1 MQSAPPANHTFS
13 LGSLL
18 PASFLNR
25 GDTALELG
33 ALDGHAVRV
42 AAYAY
47 AIATT
52 YGLHSKTCER
62 LRLAA
67 AFHDIGKSCLPKS
80 LLDKPSFLTPAE
92 RHVVE
97 THTVRGFELLS
108 ETNDPALRDAATI
121 ALSHHEHL
129 DGSGYPNG
137 LRDSDIPL
145 GVRIVSVADV
155 FDALTTN
162 RSYRD
167 ALSEASALRQ
177 ISGVANHHFDAVV
190 IHALRRLIASNPE
203 MGKQLR
209 WFTRHRKEQLTLHP
223 TRIGESDYWHSDSF
237 VTPWSEPDSLT
248 AITDFWK
255 RRKY

>member
-1 MQSAPPANHTFS
+1 VQSAPPANHTFS
-13 LGSLL
+13 LGNLL
-18 PASFLNR
+18 PATFLNR

-52 YGLHSKTCER
+52 YGLHPKTCER

-67 AFHDIGKSCLPKS
+67 AFHDIGKACLPKS
-80 LLDKPSFLTPAE
+80 LLNKPSLLTPDE

-97 THTVRGFELLS
+97 THTVKGYELLS
-108 ETNDPALRDAATI
+108 ETNDPALCDAATI

-137 LRDSDIPL
+137 LCGSDISL

-162 RSYRD
+162 RSYRE
-167 ALSEASALRQ
+167 ALSEALALSQ
-177 ISGVANHHFDAVV
+177 LGNVANRHFDPVV
-190 IHALRRLIASNPE
+190 IHTLKRLIINNPE

-209 WFTRHRKEQLTLHP
+209 WFTRHRKEQLPHHP
-223 TRIGESDYWHSDSF
+223 TYVGESDYWESVSF

-248 AITDFWK
+248 ESADFWK